1 MMAAIEAGAEDCES
15 TDENHVIICASTDLN
30 AVSTALEADLGETES
45 TKLIWQPN
53 ITTEMDLEAM
63 TKLMKLIDA
72 LEDDDDIQNVTTNF
86 EASDE
91 VMEQL

>member
-1 MMAAIEAGAEDCES
+1 M
-15 TDENHVIICASTDLN
+15 
-30 AVSTALEADLGETES
+30 
-45 TKLIWQPN
+45 
-53 ITTEMDLEAM
+53 TTEMDLEAM

-72 LEDDDDIQNVTTNF
+72 LEDDDDIQNITTNF